1 MVVELGLDVLVLGIG
16 PDDETLG
23 GSANGTSDVAGA
35 IEEAEGGIAAGGL
48 GIADLVPDLAPA

>member
-1 MVVELGLDVLVLGIG
+1 
-16 PDDETLG
+16 LG